1 MKGLALLLPVLVA
14 LQVGVQPA
22 LAWAWPVDGPVL
34 RPFVLGD
41 DPYAGGQHR
50 GIDIGAPAGR
60 PVRAPAAGTVSFA
73 GTVPTGG
80 KTITIR
86 TADGYAVTLQHLGS
100 YSVST
105 GGDVAEGAVIASVG
119 EALDPFVY
127 LGVRRA
133 GEEDGYV
140 DPLGLLPPPVPALDP
155 PAPAPADPDPVPA
168 PAHGGG
174 SAKHHHHLQAPQ
186 PPSVAA
192 EPGAKPVREHP
203 AHPRAHPFPGLR
215 GVHGVAGVAKRDRDR
230 SAHRARSA
238 LAPQLAAAP
247 GVRGGQAA
255 APAGAVSVAAPEQP
269 LWPYFAGAGLLALG
283 LLGAARLARRRCELG
298 DAGAAHSAPTV
309 LLQRAA
315 TTAEDADGLRLGQ
328 ENDVVLDRNLE
339 RILFAEGKTLA
350 DLDRNDDPAEVV
362 DVADDPRFRCSPCRA
377 RPHGALRRSV
387 RPQFLVAFRTWRA
400 SGESPRVLP
409 FLTTICRFGGAWGHS
424 YDCHA

>member
-34 RPFVLGD
+34 RPFVLSD

-50 GIDIGAPAGR
+50 GIDIGAPAGT
-60 PVRAPAAGTVSFA
+60 PVRAPAAGSVSFA

-105 GGDVAEGAVIASVG
+105 GGDVAEGAAIASVG
-119 EALDPFVY
+119 EAADPFVY

-174 SAKHHHHLQAPQ
+174 SAKHHDHLQAPQ

-192 EPGAKPVREHP
+192 EPGAKPAREHP
-203 AHPRAHPFPGLR
+203 AHPRAHPFPGVR
-215 GVHGVAGVAKRDRDR
+215 GVHGVAKPERDR

-238 LAPQLAAAP
+238 LRPQLAAAP

-255 APAGAVSVAAPEQP
+255 APAHAVSVEAPEQP
-269 LWPYFAGAGLLALG
+269 LWPFFAGAGLLALG

-298 DAGAAHSAPTV
+298 DTGAADRAPTV
-309 LLQRAA
+309 LSQRAA
-315 TTAEDADGLRLGQ
+315 TAAEDAHGLRLGQ
-328 ENDVVLDRNLE
+328 QDHVVLDRDLE
-339 RILFAEGKTLA
+339 RILLAEGKTLA

-362 DVADDPRFRCSPCRA
+362 DVADDPRFRCSPRSA
-377 RPHGALRRSV
+377 RPSGTLRCSV
-387 RPQFLVAFRTWRA
+387 RPHLLAFRSRRT
-400 SGESPRVLP
+400 SETSPPVLP
-409 FLTTICRFGGAWGHS
+409 FLTIIRRCESAWAHS

>member
-50 GIDIGAPAGR
+50 GIDIGAPAAT
-60 PVRAPAAGTVSFA
+60 PVRAPAAGSVSFA

-105 GGDVAEGAVIASVG
+105 GGDVAEGAAIASVG
-119 EALDPFVY
+119 EAADPFVY

-186 PPSVAA
+186 S
-192 EPGAKPVREHP
+192 
-203 AHPRAHPFPGLR
+203 
-215 GVHGVAGVAKRDRDR
+215 
-230 SAHRARSA
+230 RARSRSESIP
-238 LAPQLAAAP
+238 LIHAPTPSPACAGCTAWPAWQSVTGIAQPTERGLRSHRSLLPLQACAAAKRPRLQAPSAWRRRSSRCGRTSQAPGSWPSACSAQLA
-247 GVRGGQAA
+247 
-255 APAGAVSVAAPEQP
+255 
-269 LWPYFAGAGLLALG
+269 
-283 LLGAARLARRRCELG
+283 
-298 DAGAAHSAPTV
+298 
-309 LLQRAA
+309 
-315 TTAEDADGLRLGQ
+315 
-328 ENDVVLDRNLE
+328 
-339 RILFAEGKTLA
+339 
-350 DLDRNDDPAEVV
+350 
-362 DVADDPRFRCSPCRA
+362 
-377 RPHGALRRSV
+377 
-387 RPQFLVAFRTWRA
+387 
-400 SGESPRVLP
+400 
-409 FLTTICRFGGAWGHS
+409 
-424 YDCHA
+424 